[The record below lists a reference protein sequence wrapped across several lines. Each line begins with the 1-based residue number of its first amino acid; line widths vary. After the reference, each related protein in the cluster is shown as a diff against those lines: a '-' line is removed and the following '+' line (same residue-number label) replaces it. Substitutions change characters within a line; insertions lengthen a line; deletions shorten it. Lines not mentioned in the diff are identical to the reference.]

1 MNLIG
6 SIFGAFQGAPLE
18 LGSRLPAVSQMDQD
32 GGRRNLE
39 EIGRE
44 GFLLV
49 YFFPKAGT
57 PNCTKQACGLRDAF
71 EELGGK
77 GLTVLGVSS
86 DGPRAQNAFR
96 EKFRLPFDL
105 LADEDGAV
113 RKAFGVP
120 RLLGITMR
128 QSFLFRDGVLVWRD
142 LSAAAERQAAD
153 VLDAIEKTR

>member
-77 GLTVLGVSS
+77 GVTVLGVSS
-86 DGPRAQNAFR
+86 DGPRAQKAFR

-153 VLDAIEKTR
+153 VLDAIKKTP

>member
-6 SIFGAFQGAPLE
+6 SILGAFQGAPLE
-18 LGSRLPAVSQMDQD
+18 LGSRLPAVSQLDQD

-77 GLTVLGVSS
+77 GVTVLGVSS
-86 DGPRAQNAFR
+86 DGPRAQKAFR

-153 VLDAIEKTR
+153 VLEAIEEAR

>member
-1 MNLIG
+1 MR
-6 SIFGAFQGAPLE
+6 SIRGILGALRGDPLE
-18 LGSRLPAVSQMDQD
+18 LGSRLPAVSQVDQD
-32 GGRRNLE
+32 GVRRDLA

-49 YFFPKAGT
+49 YFYPKAGT

-77 GLTVLGVSS
+77 GVTVLGVSS
-86 DGPRAQNAFR
+86 DGPRVQKAFR
-96 EKFRLPFDL
+96 EKFHLPFAL
-105 LADEDGAV
+105 LADEDGTV

-128 QSFLFRDGVLVWRD
+128 QSFLFKDGVLVWRD
-142 LSAAAERQAAD
+142 LAAAAERQAAD
-153 VLDAIEKTR
+153 VLEVIEKTD